1 MINPKL
7 EKGDRVVL
15 LNMEGESDM
24 DFGLKGQV
32 LSISTHFGSSQ
43 YSVKWDNGRK
53 LDLLEDGDK
62 WMKEDDFEQFMRKK
76 RGLK

>member
-24 DFGLKGQV
+24 DFGLKGKV
-32 LSISTHFGSSQ
+32 LSVSTHFGSSQ

-62 WMKEDDFEQFMRKK
+62 WMKEYDYDEFMRKK
-76 RGLK
+76 RKQK

>member
-1 MINPKL
+1 MVNPKL

-15 LNMEGESDM
+15 LNMEGETDM
-24 DFGLKGQV
+24 DFGLKGEV
-32 LSISTHFGSSQ
+32 LSVSTHFGSSQ
-43 YSVKWDNGRK
+43 YGVKWENGRR

-62 WMKEDDFEQFMRKK
+62 WMKEDEFEQFMKKK

>member
-1 MINPKL
+1 MVNPKL

-15 LNMEGESDM
+15 LNMEGETDM
-24 DFGLKGQV
+24 SFGLKGEV
-32 LSISTHFGSSQ
+32 LSVSTHFGSSQ

-62 WMKEDDFEQFMRKK
+62 WMKEDEFEELVRNKRKQK
-76 RGLK
+76 

>member
-1 MINPKL
+1 MVNPKL

-15 LNMEGESDM
+15 LNMEGETDM
-24 DFGLKGQV
+24 SFGLKGEV
-32 LSISTHFGSSQ
+32 LSVSTHFGSSQ

-62 WMKEDDFEQFMRKK
+62 WMKEYEFEELVRNKRKQK
-76 RGLK
+76 